1 MMWSYKAIIVL
12 KTVKFCQSF
21 VDCKLCQNKTISE
34 ICKWLI
40 LRNHNPWIHKSYYL
54 NTGHKFNIHKMFRRR
69 PISIPLKKPENFFC
83 LIFSWG
89 IKMER
94 LLEVLVRSICILY
107 PGSTVLQNSLTLE
120 FQKIDDSFTV
130 VKSILC
136 PFIILEV
143 SLLNFRGV
151 FRSLSN
157 I

>member
-1 MMWSYKAIIVL
+1 
-12 KTVKFCQSF
+12 
-21 VDCKLCQNKTISE
+21 
-34 ICKWLI
+34 
-40 LRNHNPWIHKSYYL
+40 
-54 NTGHKFNIHKMFRRR
+54 
-69 PISIPLKKPENFFC
+69 
-83 LIFSWG
+83 
-89 IKMER
+89 MER
-94 LLEVLVRSICILY
+94 LLEVLVRSICMLY

-136 PFIILEV
+136 PFIIREV